1 MRAMQDVSHAAIL
14 QQRNVRVHSGIH
26 VLCIYIYIHVFCDVV
41 AKLQVKSFS
50 RPDYSLDHSTGKCP
64 SELTR
69 SLRQSWQSLHRLRQT
84 KFELVTA
91 AIELSSKVLGCGG
104 RGEREG
110 ERDRE
115 REPGR
120 EGGGGEAERRRER
133 QGDGRESHLHR
144 SLLSS
149 KLQAET
155 QRWSGTKRAVHKGEE
170 DERNTQRERE
180 RERERE
186 SREERPSTK

>member
-115 REPGR
+115 RAR
-120 EGGGGEAERRRER
+120 EGGGRRR
-133 QGDGRESHLHR
+133 GREKESE
-144 SLLSS
+144 
-149 KLQAET
+149 AG
-155 QRWSGTKRAVHKGEE
+155 RWERIAFASEPFELEAPSGNPTLEWNQKSRAQGRRGRTEHA
-170 DERNTQRERE
+170 ERE
-180 RERERE
+180 RERERV
-186 SREERPSTK
+186 ERGEAVH